1 MKLTKNELLE
11 KINNLNKQ
19 KPLKENKEIQRVASP
34 ADADALEQHEE
45 ALKQNKERL
54 DPKNYAQDV
63 KDLVQETASE
73 ESRYRHFD
81 VVDRKD
87 LAKRINEAKEKGLD
101 FKVSRSIKEGFRYTL
116 KVLNEDYMKKEA
128 GDPNINCAAFNK
140 ATDVQASSPATGL
153 GEDVENEED
162 VDTLL
167 VPKPVKEDD
176 LVDYKGLVNEICCWL
191 ANNEDV
197 EGVSFPL
204 IDHLVEIGYD
214 EDFVNNLFEHCDD
227 ESEEE
232 IIADEPEEEIVAE
245 DEEEFDDED
254 EELPTDENLDEELKV
269 YTSTLEGFHPSVKCE
284 DFWNEIVENNKVEDL
299 EYALEAIFP
308 DGISDVSLDEF
319 LSNDEDWIRDM
330 IELPYDE
337 EESQENSNE
346 DDESKDE
353 EESEEDTESEEKEES
368 EDDENDYPEEDDIE
382 PDELEFDDESDE
394 KEPSDDE
401 TPDDEDDIEPVYL
414 DDEEEVTKEPKKEL
428 EEESLETQPKNKTE
442 EIIECDEIDDD
453 KTQSLADG
461 FINKNFKENID
472 EKDPKAEV
480 KEQLKE
486 SEESDDEVVDI
497 CEDDVDNMLGC
508 PKKEEEK

>member
-19 KPLKENKEIQRVASP
+19 KPLKESKEIQRVTSP

-54 DPKNYAQDV
+54 DPKNYEKDV
-63 KDLVQETASE
+63 KDLIQETASE

-81 VVDRKD
+81 VVDRKE

-116 KVLNEDYMKKEA
+116 KVLDEDYMKKEA

-153 GEDVENEED
+153 GEDVEKEET
-162 VDTLL
+162 VDTLSE
-167 VPKPVKEDD
+167 PETIKEED
-176 LVDYKGLVNEICCWL
+176 LIDYKKLVNEICCWL

-204 IDHLVEIGYD
+204 IDHLVEVGYD

-232 IIADEPEEEIVAE
+232 IVA
-245 DEEEFDDED
+245 DDEIIDDD

-284 DFWNEIVENNKVEDL
+284 DFWNEIVENDKVEDL
-299 EYALEAIFP
+299 EYALEALYP
-308 DGISDVSLDEF
+308 DGISDIALDDL
-319 LSNDEDWIRDM
+319 LSHEEDWIRDM
-330 IELPYDE
+330 IELPYDG
-337 EESQENSNE
+337 EESQENSDE
-346 DDESKDE
+346 DDESEDDIE
-353 EESEEDTESEEKEES
+353 PEETEES
-368 EDDENDYPEEDDIE
+368 DEIENIDETDYPEEDIE
-382 PDELEFDDESDE
+382 SDESEFEDESDE
-394 KEPSDDE
+394 KENSDDE

-428 EEESLETQPKNKTE
+428 EEESLETQLKNKTE
-442 EIIECDEIDDD
+442 EIVECDEIDDD

-461 FINKNFKENID
+461 FINKNFKENTD

>member
-116 KVLNEDYMKKEA
+116 KVLNEDYTKKEA

-153 GEDVENEED
+153 GEDVENEEE

-232 IIADEPEEEIVAE
+232 IVA
-245 DEEEFDDED
+245 DDEIIDD

-299 EYALEAIFP
+299 EYALEALYP
-308 DGISDVSLDEF
+308 DGISDIALDDL
-319 LSNDEDWIRDM
+319 LSHEEDWIRDM
-330 IELPYDE
+330 IELPYDG
-337 EESQENSNE
+337 EESQENSDE
-346 DDESKDE
+346 DDESEDE
-353 EESEEDTESEEKEES
+353 EESED
-368 EDDENDYPEEDDIE
+368 DDENDYPEEDDIE
-382 PDELEFDDESDE
+382 SDELEFDDESDE

-414 DDEEEVTKEPKKEL
+414 DDEEEVTKEKEPKKEL

-442 EIIECDEIDDD
+442 EIVECDEIDDD

-461 FINKNFKENID
+461 FINKNFKENTD

-486 SEESDDEVVDI
+486 SEESEDEVVDI

>member
-81 VVDRKD
+81 VVDRKE

-116 KVLNEDYMKKEA
+116 KVLDEDYMKKEA
-128 GDPNINCAAFNK
+128 GDPDVNCSAFNK

-153 GEDVENEED
+153 GEDVENEEE

-176 LVDYKGLVNEICCWL
+176 LVDYKELVNDICCWL

-204 IDHLVEIGYD
+204 IDHLVEVGYD

-227 ESEEE
+227 ESEE
-232 IIADEPEEEIVAE
+232 IVGDEPEEEIDDDE
-245 DEEEFDDED
+245 IIDDEEFTLDED
-254 EELPTDENLDEELKV
+254 LDEELKV

-284 DFWNEIVENNKVEDL
+284 DFWNEIVENDKVEDL
-299 EYALEAIFP
+299 EYALEALYP
-308 DGISDVSLDEF
+308 DGISDIALDDL
-319 LSNDEDWIRDM
+319 LSNEEDWIRDI
-330 IELPYDE
+330 IELPYDDE
-337 EESQENSNE
+337 EYQENSDE
-346 DDESKDE
+346 D
-353 EESEEDTESEEKEES
+353 EES
-368 EDDENDYPEEDDIE
+368 EDDENEYPEEDNIE
-382 PDELEFDDESDE
+382 SDELEFEDESDE

-401 TPDDEDDIEPVYL
+401 TIDDEDDIEPVDF
-414 DDEEEVTKEPKKEL
+414 DDEEEVIKEPKKEL
-428 EEESLETQPKNKTE
+428 EEESLETQPKKETD

-461 FINKNFKENID
+461 FINKNFKENTA
-472 EKDPKAEV
+472 EKDPKSEV

-486 SEESDDEVVDI
+486 SEESEDEVVDV
-497 CEDDVDNMLGC
+497 CEDDVNNMLGC

>member
-54 DPKNYAQDV
+54 DPKNYAQDI

-101 FKVSRSIKEGFRYTL
+101 FKVSRSAKEGFRYNL
-116 KVLNEDYMKKEA
+116 EVLNEDFMKKEA

-153 GEDVENEED
+153 GEDVENEEE

-176 LVDYKGLVNEICCWL
+176 LVDYKELVNDICCWL

-227 ESEEE
+227 ESEE
-232 IIADEPEEEIVAE
+232 IVGDEPEEEI
-245 DEEEFDDED
+245 DDD
-254 EELPTDENLDEELKV
+254 EELSLDEDLDEELKV
-269 YTSTLEGFHPSVKCE
+269 YTSTLEGFHPSVRCE
-284 DFWNEIVENNKVEDL
+284 DFWNEIVENDKVEDL
-299 EYALEAIFP
+299 EYALEALYP
-308 DGISDVSLDEF
+308 DGISDIALDDL
-319 LSNDEDWIRDM
+319 LSNEEDWIRDI

-337 EESQENSNE
+337 EESEENSDE
-346 DDESKDE
+346 DD
-353 EESEEDTESEEKEES
+353 ES
-368 EDDENDYPEEDDIE
+368 EDDENDEPEEYDIE
-382 PDELEFDDESDE
+382 SDELEVEDESDE

-401 TPDDEDDIEPVYL
+401 SIEDEDDIEPV
-414 DDEEEVTKEPKKEL
+414 DFDEEEVIKEPKKEL

-461 FINKNFKENID
+461 FINKNFKANTA
-472 EKDPKAEV
+472 EKDPKDVV

-497 CEDDVDNMLGC
+497 CEDDVNNMLGC
-508 PKKEEEK
+508 SKKEEEK

>member
-81 VVDRKD
+81 VVDRKE

-153 GEDVENEED
+153 GEDVENEEE

-176 LVDYKGLVNEICCWL
+176 LVDYKELVNDICCWL

-232 IIADEPEEEIVAE
+232 I
-245 DEEEFDDED
+245 DDD
-254 EELPTDENLDEELKV
+254 EELSLDENLDEELKV
-269 YTSTLEGFHPSVKCE
+269 YTSTLEGFHPSVRCE
-284 DFWNEIVENNKVEDL
+284 DFWNEIVENDKVEDL
-299 EYALEAIFP
+299 EYALETLFP

-330 IELPYDE
+330 IKLPYDE
-337 EESQENSNE
+337 E
-346 DDESKDE
+346 
-353 EESEEDTESEEKEES
+353 
-368 EDDENDYPEEDDIE
+368 DDIE
-382 PDELEFDDESDE
+382 SDELEVEDESEE

-401 TPDDEDDIEPVYL
+401 SIEDESEDDIEPVDF
-414 DDEEEVTKEPKKEL
+414 DDEEEVIKEPKKEL
-428 EEESLETQPKNKTE
+428 KEESLETQPKNKTE
-442 EIIECDEIDDD
+442 EIVECDEIDDD

-461 FINKNFKENID
+461 FINKNFKENTA
-472 EKDPKAEV
+472 EKDPKDEV

-486 SEESDDEVVDI
+486 SEESDDEIVDI
-497 CEDDVDNMLGC
+497 CEDDVNNMLGC

>member
-153 GEDVENEED
+153 GEDVENEEE

-232 IIADEPEEEIVAE
+232 IIT
-245 DEEEFDDED
+245 DDEIIDD

-299 EYALEAIFP
+299 EYALEALYP
-308 DGISDVSLDEF
+308 DGISDIALDDL
-319 LSNDEDWIRDM
+319 LSHEEDWIRDM
-330 IELPYDE
+330 IELPYDG
-337 EESQENSNE
+337 EESQENSDE
-346 DDESKDE
+346 DDESEDE
-353 EESEEDTESEEKEES
+353 EESED
-368 EDDENDYPEEDDIE
+368 DDENDYPEEDDIE
-382 PDELEFDDESDE
+382 SDELEFDDESDE

-414 DDEEEVTKEPKKEL
+414 DDEEEVTKEKEPKKEL

-442 EIIECDEIDDD
+442 EIVECDEIDDD

-461 FINKNFKENID
+461 FINKNFKENTD

-486 SEESDDEVVDI
+486 SEESEDEVVDI

>member
-19 KPLKENKEIQRVASP
+19 KPLKESKEIQRVASP

-54 DPKNYAQDV
+54 DTKNYEKDV
-63 KDLVQETASE
+63 KDLIQETASE

-81 VVDRKD
+81 VVDRKE

-128 GDPNINCAAFNK
+128 GDPDVNCAAFNK

-153 GEDVENEED
+153 GEDVEKEET
-162 VDTLL
+162 VDTLSEPEL
-167 VPKPVKEDD
+167 IKEED
-176 LVDYKGLVNEICCWL
+176 LVDYKKLVNDICCWL

-204 IDHLVEIGYD
+204 IDHLVEVGYD
-214 EDFVNNLFEHCDD
+214 EDFVNNFFEQCDD

-232 IIADEPEEEIVAE
+232 IVADDEIIDD
-245 DEEEFDDED
+245 DEEF
-254 EELPTDENLDEELKV
+254 PTDENLDEELKV

-299 EYALEAIFP
+299 EYALEALYP
-308 DGISDVSLDEF
+308 DGISDIALDDL
-319 LSNDEDWIRDM
+319 LSHEEDWIRDM
-330 IELPYDE
+330 IELPYDG
-337 EESQENSNE
+337 EESQENSDE
-346 DDESKDE
+346 DDESEDE
-353 EESEEDTESEEKEES
+353 EESED
-368 EDDENDYPEEDDIE
+368 DDENDYPEEDDIE
-382 PDELEFDDESDE
+382 SDELEFDDESDE

-442 EIIECDEIDDD
+442 EIVECDEIDDN

-461 FINKNFKENID
+461 FINKNFKENTD

>member
-153 GEDVENEED
+153 GEDVENEEE

-232 IIADEPEEEIVAE
+232 IVA
-245 DEEEFDDED
+245 DDEIIDD

-299 EYALEAIFP
+299 EYALEALYP
-308 DGISDVSLDEF
+308 DGISDIALDDL
-319 LSNDEDWIRDM
+319 LSHEEDWIRDM
-330 IELPYDE
+330 IELPYDG
-337 EESQENSNE
+337 EESQENSDE
-346 DDESKDE
+346 DDESEDE
-353 EESEEDTESEEKEES
+353 EESED
-368 EDDENDYPEEDDIE
+368 DDENDYPEEDDIE
-382 PDELEFDDESDE
+382 SDELEFDDESDE

-414 DDEEEVTKEPKKEL
+414 DDEEEVTKEKEPKKEL

-442 EIIECDEIDDD
+442 EIVECDEIDDD

-461 FINKNFKENID
+461 FINKNFKENTD

-486 SEESDDEVVDI
+486 SEESEDEVVDI

>member
-153 GEDVENEED
+153 GEDVENEEE

-204 IDHLVEIGYD
+204 IDHLVEVGYD

-232 IIADEPEEEIVAE
+232 IVA
-245 DEEEFDDED
+245 DDELIDD

-284 DFWNEIVENNKVEDL
+284 DFWNEIVENDKVEDL
-299 EYALEAIFP
+299 EYALEALYP
-308 DGISDVSLDEF
+308 DGISDIALDDL
-319 LSNDEDWIRDM
+319 LSHEEDWIRDM
-330 IELPYDE
+330 IELPYDG
-337 EESQENSNE
+337 EESQENSDE
-346 DDESKDE
+346 DDESEDE
-353 EESEEDTESEEKEES
+353 EESED
-368 EDDENDYPEEDDIE
+368 DDENDYPEEDDI
-382 PDELEFDDESDE
+382 ESDE

-414 DDEEEVTKEPKKEL
+414 DDEEEVTKEKEPKKEL

-442 EIIECDEIDDD
+442 EIVECDEIDDD

-461 FINKNFKENID
+461 FINKNFKETTD

>member
-19 KPLKENKEIQRVASP
+19 KPLKESKEIQRVASP

-54 DPKNYAQDV
+54 DPKNYEKDV
-63 KDLVQETASE
+63 KDLIQETASE

-81 VVDRKD
+81 VVDRKE

-116 KVLNEDYMKKEA
+116 KVLNEDFMKKEA
-128 GDPNINCAAFNK
+128 GDPDVNCSAFNK

-153 GEDVENEED
+153 GEDVENEEE

-167 VPKPVKEDD
+167 VPKPIKEED
-176 LVDYKGLVNEICCWL
+176 LIDYKKLVNEICCWL
-191 ANNEDV
+191 ANNEDI

-204 IDHLVEIGYD
+204 IDHLVEVGYD

-227 ESEEE
+227 ESEE
-232 IIADEPEEEIVAE
+232 IVGDEPEEEIDDDE
-245 DEEEFDDED
+245 IIDDEESTLDED
-254 EELPTDENLDEELKV
+254 LDEELKV
-269 YTSTLEGFHPSVKCE
+269 YTSTLEGFHPSVRCE
-284 DFWNEIVENNKVEDL
+284 DFWNEIVENDKVEDL
-299 EYALEAIFP
+299 EYALEALYP
-308 DGISDVSLDEF
+308 DGISDIALDDL
-319 LSNDEDWIRDM
+319 LSNEEDWIRDI

-337 EESQENSNE
+337 EESQENSDE
-346 DDESKDE
+346 D
-353 EESEEDTESEEKEES
+353 EES
-368 EDDENDYPEEDDIE
+368 EDDDETDYPEEDDIE
-382 PDELEFDDESDE
+382 SDELEFEDESDE

-401 TPDDEDDIEPVYL
+401 AIADEDDIEPVDF

-428 EEESLETQPKNKTE
+428 EEESLETQPKKETD
-442 EIIECDEIDDD
+442 EIVECDEIDDD

-461 FINKNFKENID
+461 FINKNFKENTD
-472 EKDPKAEV
+472 EKDPKGEV

-486 SEESDDEVVDI
+486 SEESEDEVVDI
-497 CEDDVDNMLGC
+497 CEDDVNNMLGC

>member
-81 VVDRKD
+81 VVDRKE

-116 KVLNEDYMKKEA
+116 KVLNEDYLKKEA

-153 GEDVENEED
+153 GEDVENEEE

-176 LVDYKGLVNEICCWL
+176 LVDYKELVNDICCWL

-227 ESEEE
+227 ESEE
-232 IIADEPEEEIVAE
+232 IVGDEPEEEI
-245 DEEEFDDED
+245 DDD
-254 EELPTDENLDEELKV
+254 EELSLDEDLDEELKV
-269 YTSTLEGFHPSVKCE
+269 YTSTLEGFHPSVRCE
-284 DFWNEIVENNKVEDL
+284 DFWNEIVENDKVEDL
-299 EYALEAIFP
+299 EYALEALYP
-308 DGISDVSLDEF
+308 DGISDIALDDL
-319 LSNDEDWIRDM
+319 LSNEEDWVRDM
-330 IELPYDE
+330 IKLPYDE
-337 EESQENSNE
+337 EESEE
-346 DDESKDE
+346 DE
-353 EESEEDTESEEKEES
+353 EESEEDES
-368 EDDENDYPEEDDIE
+368 EDDEDEESEEDDIE
-382 PDELEFDDESDE
+382 SDELEVEDESDE

-401 TPDDEDDIEPVYL
+401 SIEDEDDIEPVDF
-414 DDEEEVTKEPKKEL
+414 DDEEEIIKEPKKEL
-428 EEESLETQPKNKTE
+428 EEESLETQPKKETE

-461 FINKNFKENID
+461 FINKNFKENTAK
-472 EKDPKAEV
+472 KDPKGEV

-486 SEESDDEVVDI
+486 SEESDDEIVDI
-497 CEDDVDNMLGC
+497 CEDDVNNMLGC